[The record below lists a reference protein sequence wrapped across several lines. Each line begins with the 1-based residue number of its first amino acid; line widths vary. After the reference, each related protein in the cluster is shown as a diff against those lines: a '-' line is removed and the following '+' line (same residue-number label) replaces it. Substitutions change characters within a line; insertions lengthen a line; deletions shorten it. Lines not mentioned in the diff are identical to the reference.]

1 MNNTDIIATAAAE
14 ANIGYDGEGIIAIS
28 PSGKEVSIDI
38 GETSPLA
45 IATALEDWEDD
56 EEDADVEDTYA
67 VMNLLSNFA
76 REIRRLWC
84 EEHPS
89 AYYSCAIA

>member
-14 ANIGYDGEGIIAIS
+14 ANIGYDHDALTVIS
-28 PSGKEVSIDI
+28 PSGEEVSIDI
-38 GETSPLA
+38 DGETSPLA
-45 IATALEDWEDD
+45 IANIAEDWESDD
-56 EEDADVEDTYA
+56 EDAEDTYT
-67 VMNLLSNFA
+67 VMNLLSLFA
-76 REIRRLWC
+76 QAVRRLWC